1 VRSGLFVPNFGT
13 FADPRAVAGLAA
25 AAEAAGWDGLFVWD
39 HVVRHEGDL
48 DVADPWILLAAA
60 GLATERL
67 VLGPLVTPLPRRR
80 PWNVA
85 RAITTLDLLTGGRM
99 VLGVGLGSP
108 RGPEFAPFGEETD
121 LKARGDL
128 LDEGLAIITAAWTG
142 RPVHHRG
149 PRLPVDGI
157 SFLPRPVRPGGIPV
171 WAATER
177 VSGRAVR
184 RAAGLGGI
192 FPIGLTPAE
201 LVDLRATVTALRPTG
216 TGPFDIVVVNDRP
229 EVSPA
234 QWRDAGATWLLQPL
248 AWDRPMADSAAVAAG
263 GPPAT

>member
-1 VRSGLFVPNFGT
+1 VRAGLFLPNFGT
-13 FADPRAVAGLAA
+13 FADPGTVAGLAA

-60 GLATERL
+60 GMATERL

-85 RAITTLDLLTGGRM
+85 RTAATLDHLTGGRM

-142 RPVHHRG
+142 RPVHHPG
-149 PRLPVDGI
+149 PRLKVDGI
-157 SFLPRPVRPGGIPV
+157 RFLPRPVRPGGIPI

-184 RAAGLGGI
+184 RAAGLDGV
-192 FPIGLTPAE
+192 FPIGLAPAE
-201 LVDLRATVTALRPTG
+201 VVALQSTVAGLRPEG
-216 TGPFDIVVVNDRP
+216 AGDIDVVVVDDRP
-229 EVSPA
+229 GVSPA
-234 QWRDAGATWLLQPL
+234 QWRAAGVTWLLRPL
-248 AWDRPMADSAAVAAG
+248 AWDRPEPESRGVIEA
-263 GPPAT
+263 GPPTS